1 MKRWMEG
8 NFSQAAA
15 FVARHIR
22 QHQLRHFLFTGAS
35 SSEGT
40 TTTLLGVA
48 RELQAT
54 YGLRVLAIEM
64 NARTGG
70 FKNILKLANP
80 PFQFIGEMSL
90 TPDDVVFLEG
100 GMGLLSIRGKEIERE
115 AQSFSTNLL
124 GRALKDLAND
134 FDVVLID
141 APPVLEY
148 TEVLSAAPET
158 DGVVLVVR
166 AGNTRR
172 EMLTQVRKVFEVE
185 QVKLLG
191 SVLNAQKHV
200 IPGWFYRL
208 MFK

>member
-22 QHQLRHFLFTGAS
+22 HQQLRHFLFTGAS
-35 SSEGT
+35 SHEGT
-40 TTTLLGVA
+40 STTLLGVA

-70 FKNILKLANP
+70 FKNVLKLANP
-80 PFQFIGEMSL
+80 PFQFIGELSL
-90 TPDDVVFLEG
+90 TSDDVVFLEG
-100 GMGLLSIRGKEIERE
+100 GMGLLSIRGKEVERE
-115 AQSFSTNLL
+115 AHSFSTNLL
-124 GRALKDLAND
+124 TRALKDLAGD

-166 AGNTRR
+166 AGHTRR

-185 QVKLLG
+185 QVNLLG

-208 MFK
+208 LFK